1 MQKTARASGPEARGD
16 NAVRGRLM
24 LGFLL
29 AVAATPAPSALAQA
43 PPEFVPVTDAMLQ
56 APAPDD
62 WLMWRRT
69 LDGWGY
75 SPLDQID
82 RDNVGELR
90 MVWSRALSPGGRQQG
105 TPLVYDGVLYM
116 PNPSDVIQAIDAATG
131 DLLWEYR
138 RDLPDDACERIMPG
152 VCTTNRNL
160 AIYDNLII
168 DTSVDEYVFAL
179 DARTGELVWETQVL
193 DYTTHPAN
201 QSTGPIVA
209 NGKVVSGRSC
219 MPAAGPE
226 ACVITAHDARTG
238 EELWRRRTTPAPG
251 EPGDETWGGVP
262 DRDRRHV
269 GTWMAPSFDPALNLL
284 YIGTSVTSP
293 APKFMVGGADLTHL
307 YHNSTL
313 ALDADTGEI
322 VWYYQHLN
330 DHWDLD
336 HPFERLLVDTVVR
349 PDPAA
354 VSWINPSLQPGRER
368 QVMTGIPGKTGIVYT
383 LDRATGEFLWAT
395 PTVAQNVVSRIDG
408 ATGAVTENPE
418 AVFRGFG
425 QEVFTCPTAMGGKD
439 WEAGAYSPRTNT
451 MYMPLRNACA
461 RMAPLDDGGRSLYS
475 LSMRNELAP
484 GTDQLGAVWAIS
496 AETGA
501 VAWTH
506 EQRSATMSLAATAGG
521 LVFVGDTNGRF
532 KALDDETGEVLW
544 EINLG
549 SPVSGFPVTYAVD
562 GRQYVVAG
570 TGTGGNA
577 SRWSAMTPELRPSS
591 GNNVFVF
598 ALPWESAP

>member
-1 MQKTARASGPEARGD
+1 MPIETALSRIVFALIVVVS
-16 NAVRGRLM
+16 AV
-24 LGFLL
+24 
-29 AVAATPAPSALAQA
+29 TPSAVCAQ
-43 PPEFVPVTDAMLQ
+43 PPQEFVPVTDAMLLD
-56 APAPDD
+56 PSPDD
-62 WLMWRRT
+62 WPMWRRT

-75 SPLDQID
+75 SPLDRID
-82 RDNVGELR
+82 RANVDQLR
-90 MVWSRALSPGGRQQG
+90 LVWTRALSAGGRQQG
-105 TPLVYDGVLYM
+105 TPLVYDGVMYM
-116 PNPSDVIQAIDAATG
+116 PNPSDVIQAIDAASG
-131 DLLWEYR
+131 DLIWEYR
-138 RDLPDDACERIMPG
+138 RSHPDDVCERLIPG

-168 DTSVDEYVFAL
+168 DTSVDEFVFAL
-179 DARTGELVWETQVL
+179 DAETGELVWETQIL
-193 DYTTHPAN
+193 DYQVHPAN
-201 QSTGPIVA
+201 QSTGPIIA
-209 NGKVVSGRSC
+209 NGKVISGRSC
-219 MPAAGPE
+219 MPGAGPD

-238 EELWRRRTTPAPG
+238 AELWRRRTIPRPG

-262 DRDRRHV
+262 DEERRHV
-269 GTWMAPSFDPALNLL
+269 GTWMAPSYDAELNLL

-293 APKFMVGGADLTHL
+293 APKFLVGGSDNTHL

-313 ALDADTGEI
+313 ALDADTGDI

-336 HPFERLLVDTVVR
+336 HPFERLLVDTPVR
-349 PDPAA
+349 PDPAS
-354 VSWINPSLQPGRER
+354 VSWINPRLRPGETRR
-368 QVMTGIPGKTGIVYT
+368 VMTGIPGKTGIVYT

-395 PTVAQNVVSRIDG
+395 PTVAQNVITHIDG
-408 ATGAVTENPE
+408 ATGAVSENAE
-418 AVFRGFG
+418 VVFGGFG

-461 RMAPLDDGGRSLYS
+461 RMAALDDGGTSLYS
-475 LSMRNELAP
+475 LAMRNELAP
-484 GTDQLGAVWAIS
+484 GTDDLGAVWAIS

-501 VAWTH
+501 TQWIY
-506 EQRSATMSLAATAGG
+506 EQRAATMSLAATGGG
-521 LVFVGDTNGRF
+521 LVFVGDINGRF
-532 KALDDETGEVLW
+532 RALDDQTGDVLW

-577 SRWSAMTPELRPSS
+577 SRWNAMTPELRPSS
-591 GNNVFVF
+591 GNNIFVF
-598 ALPWESAP
+598 ALPSP